1 MLHTFFLYRHF
12 VPLEE
17 VSWPNQSGNPHQ
29 ADWNTKGI
37 AGTMEIYL
45 LAALDVCGV
54 NIIQQR
60 LSAPTRLISTTHLQ
74 LIPRS
79 KESRRSWVSW
89 ISCNLAFCLSS
100 KAKSTLSLA
109 LDLPGLRDD
118 PAPKLAL
125 ILRIQA
131 ELDCTLDQI
140 TYLVA
145 TLSPD
150 RQPMSNRT
158 DDNHLKEFKS
168 YRLCRLR
175 TNFEGI
181 LSEQIC
187 EIFETADNI
196 IKQMEL
202 SSAPSNSSCSDI
214 ASLKK
219 SLDLAVC
226 GTSDTIQ
233 SIADCFQA
241 SELAIAQDSW
251 RDTRLEIEEQ
261 HRSILKKL
269 DRSTRLKRKS
279 DHFVAQSVIQLARL
293 SLPIFKLSKIFFAK
307 FSERGLTRERFPIHT
322 AISSDQINI
331 IAESVD
337 SVAERLHEIETFLD
351 CANRRNGRS
360 DQVITAA
367 AILKGK
373 FESPLFLVLL
383 HFIPLIPDTE
393 GLHRQKHYQDWCV
406 TWNIHMALAIHNFI
420 LAAKSYTNA
429 RP

>member
-1 MLHTFFLYRHF
+1 MAESVRKPPSSKLEHQRHC
-12 VPLEE
+12 
-17 VSWPNQSGNPHQ
+17 WHYG
-29 ADWNTKGI
+29 D
-37 AGTMEIYL
+37 L
-45 LAALDVCGV
+45 LACGFG
-54 NIIQQR
+54 R
-60 LSAPTRLISTTHLQ
+60 L
-74 LIPRS
+74 RS
-79 KESRRSWVSW
+79 KYHPSTAYN
-89 ISCNLAFCLSS
+89 IDNALAADSS
-100 KAKSTLSLA
+100 IERVKTQLGLVDQLQSSLLPLLQGQINSLSLA
-109 LDLPGLRDD
+109 LDLSGLRDD

-140 TYLVA
+140 KYLVA
-145 TLSPD
+145 TLCPNLQSMPKC
-150 RQPMSNRT
+150 T

-175 TNFEGI
+175 TKFERI

-187 EIFETADNI
+187 EISETADNI
-196 IKQMEL
+196 IEQMEL

-251 RDTRLEIEEQ
+251 RDTRLEIEDQ
-261 HRSILKKL
+261 HRSILMKL

-307 FSERGLTRERFPIHT
+307 FSERGLARERIPIHT

-367 AILKGK
+367 EILKGK

-406 TWNIHMALAIHNFI
+406 TWNTHMSLAIHNFT